1 MVGGAYGEWGML
13 SMWRAPARRQPSYTA
28 GMDPE
33 TLRRTSFVPHST
45 PFYVERA
52 KGSYLYTD
60 DGRAILDAG
69 GGAIVT
75 NIGHGRKEVADV
87 AAKTLEQFGY
97 VVPTFSTPQRV
108 ALAERLVANW
118 LPKGLTRCFFT
129 SGGSESVDAALRLVR
144 AHHVAAGRPE
154 RWKVI
159 GSDLSYH
166 GITLAT
172 LSVANHAPRR
182 AAFEPMLPAFPHTP
196 NPYDN
201 ENAAALLEQVI
212 KKEGPDTVAAVIL
225 EPVVGSAGGAMVPP
239 PEFWPRVREVC
250 DRHGVLLIA
259 DEVMTGFGRTG
270 KKFAVE
276 HWDVTPDVL
285 VGGKGLAGGYA
296 PMGGVFATEAVIAPL
311 VEARQDLMFYTFAAH
326 PLCCAIADKV
336 LEIMERE
343 QLVEQV
349 AATGARLRK
358 RLDALA
364 DHPNVREVRGLGLM
378 LGIEWVKERRTGE
391 PFPAGDRVAN
401 RVTAE
406 ALERGVWVYPSGS
419 GTHQDCTMF
428 GPPFVLTGAEI
439 ETIGSVTEA
448 SINAVVGG

>member
-1 MVGGAYGEWGML
+1 M
-13 SMWRAPARRQPSYTA
+13 
-28 GMDPE
+28 
-33 TLRRTSFVPHST
+33 
-45 PFYVERA
+45 
-52 KGSYLYTD
+52 
-60 DGRAILDAG
+60 
-69 GGAIVT
+69 
-75 NIGHGRKEVADV
+75 
-87 AAKTLEQFGY
+87 
-97 VVPTFSTPQRV
+97 
-108 ALAERLVANW
+108 
-118 LPKGLTRCFFT
+118 
-129 SGGSESVDAALRLVR
+129 
-144 AHHVAAGRPE
+144 
-154 RWKVI
+154 
-159 GSDLSYH
+159 
-166 GITLAT
+166 
-172 LSVANHAPRR
+172 
-182 AAFEPMLPAFPHTP
+182 
-196 NPYDN
+196 
-201 ENAAALLEQVI
+201 
-212 KKEGPDTVAAVIL
+212 
-225 EPVVGSAGGAMVPP
+225 
-239 PEFWPRVREVC
+239 
-250 DRHGVLLIA
+250 
-259 DEVMTGFGRTG
+259 
-270 KKFAVE
+270 
-276 HWDVTPDVL
+276 
-285 VGGKGLAGGYA
+285 GGKGLAGGYA
-296 PMGGVFATEAVIAPL
+296 PMGGVFATEAVVAPL